1 MEDDNK
7 EPSMDKEIEELLRGM
22 LPQGLVTNFVLIAEV
37 VSNSQQELVL
47 SISDSMTPWLANGML
62 ETAMDMMRSGEYQ
75 FPITEENN
83 GQEY

>member
-1 MEDDNK
+1 MEEENN
-7 EPSMDKEIEELLRGM
+7 ETSMDAEIEELLRGA

-37 VSNSQQELVL
+37 VSDSQQELVL
-47 SISDSMTPWLANGML
+47 SISDSMTPWLAHGML

>member
-1 MEDDNK
+1 MEEENS
-7 EPSMDKEIEELLRGM
+7 ETSMDGEIEKLLRGA

-37 VSNSQQELVL
+37 VSDSQQELVL
-47 SISDSMTPWLANGML
+47 SISDSMTPWLAHGML

>member
-1 MEDDNK
+1 MEEENS
-7 EPSMDKEIEELLRGM
+7 ETSMDAEIEELLREA

-37 VSNSQQELVL
+37 VSDSQQELVL
-47 SISDSMTPWLANGML
+47 SISDSMTPWLAHGML

>member
-1 MEDDNK
+1 MEEENS
-7 EPSMDKEIEELLRGM
+7 ETSMDAEIEELLREA

-47 SISDSMTPWLANGML
+47 SISDSMTPWLAHGML

>member
-1 MEDDNK
+1 MEEENK
-7 EPSMDKEIEELLRGM
+7 EPSMDQEIEELLRNM
-22 LPQGLVTNFVLIAEV
+22 LPHGLVTNFVLIAEV
-37 VSNSQQELVL
+37 VSDSQQELVL

>member
-1 MEDDNK
+1 MEDEHK
-7 EPSMDKEIEELLRGM
+7 EPSVDKEIEELLKSI

-37 VSNSQQELVL
+37 ASDSQQELVL

>member
-1 MEDDNK
+1 MEEEN
-7 EPSMDKEIEELLRGM
+7 SQSSVDKEIEELLRGA

-37 VSNSQQELVL
+37 VSDSQQELVL
-47 SISDSMTPWLANGML
+47 SISDSMTPWLAQGML
-62 ETAMDMMRSGEYQ
+62 DTAMDMLRAGEYQ

>member
-1 MEDDNK
+1 MEDENK

>member
-1 MEDDNK
+1 MEEENS
-7 EPSMDKEIEELLRGM
+7 ETSMDTEIEELLRGA

-37 VSNSQQELVL
+37 VSDSQQELVL
-47 SISDSMTPWLANGML
+47 SISDSMTPWLAHGML

>member
-1 MEDDNK
+1 MEEENS
-7 EPSMDKEIEELLRGM
+7 ETSMDTEIEELLRGA

-37 VSNSQQELVL
+37 VSDSQQELVL
-47 SISDSMTPWLANGML
+47 SISDSMTPWLAHGML
-62 ETAMDMMRSGEYQ
+62 ETAMDMMRAGEYQ

>member
-1 MEDDNK
+1 MYK